1 MLSPYALD
9 LQEKLE
15 ISKDTVPKLVPN
27 LKDKYGYVVD
37 IRNLAYYLSKG
48 LKIKKIH
55 QVITFKQKP
64 WLR

>member
-37 IRNLAYYLSKG
+37 IRNLAYYLS
-48 LKIKKIH
+48 
-55 QVITFKQKP
+55 
-64 WLR
+64 